1 MSVKAGTGGIQVQAK
16 TLPSEDAEEGFSFIR
31 LHRTKI
37 NVKHRPGI
45 LQVHGVGG
53 FLGIYSLSHCICLL
67 RVSINMQLRTA
78 RQHRAIFKVNSFPG
92 LCGIL
97 LIPLS
102 ELR

>member
-45 LQVHGVGG
+45 LQVHGVSGV
-53 FLGIYSLSHCICLL
+53 LGIYSLSHCVGLL

-78 RQHRAIFKVNSFPG
+78 LQHQAVFKVISFPG

-97 LIPLS
+97 LLPLS